1 MPCYSP
7 LTGWRSRHRNPS
19 GKYSIVFVK
28 NEGYADTE
36 VSIPC
41 GQCIGCRLDHSR
53 NWALRC
59 MHEAQMHKNTC
70 FITLTYC
77 DEKIPKIGIYPT
89 LVKEHFQKFMMRLR
103 KKFGDGIKY
112 YACGEYGDDYSRPHF
127 HACLFGVDFND
138 KKLWSVRDG
147 NKLYISDTLTSL
159 WSDPED
165 KIPYGWSTI
174 GELTFE
180 TAAYTAR
187 YCMKKKK
194 GKNSN
199 SYYER
204 YDENYKETGELLTIE
219 PEFALM
225 SRRPG
230 LGRSWLDKF
239 ATDVYPHDFTVV
251 NNMQLKPPKY
261 YDTIFEKDNPSTIET
276 IKAAR
281 RASAKKALYNNSLAR
296 LNERGNFRKEKI
308 KNLKRE
314 L

>member
-7 LTGWRSRHRNPS
+7 LTGWRARTRNPS

-36 VSIPC
+36 ISIPC

-53 NWALRC
+53 NWAIRC
-59 MHEAQMHKNTC
+59 MHEAQMHKNNC
-70 FITLTYC
+70 FITLTYA
-77 DEKIPKIGIYPT
+77 DEKIPKIGPYPT

-112 YACGEYGDDYSRPHF
+112 YACGEYGDKYERPHY
-127 HACLFGVDFND
+127 HACLFGVNFND
-138 KKLWSVRDG
+138 KELWSIKNEHR
-147 NKLYISDTLTSL
+147 LYISETLNKL
-159 WSDPED
+159 WSDPDD
-165 KIPYGWSTI
+165 KQPYGWCTI

-187 YCMKKKK
+187 YCMKKRK
-194 GKNSN
+194 GKNA
-199 SYYER
+199 
-204 YDENYKETGELLTIE
+204 DEHYQRIHPETGEILTIE
-219 PEFALM
+219 TEFPLM

-230 LGRSWLDKF
+230 LGRSWLDSYHN
-239 ATDVYPHDFTVV
+239 DVYPHDFTVV
-251 NNMQLKPPKY
+251 STRQMKPPKY
-261 YDTIFEKDNPSTIET
+261 YDNLFEKNNPHDLSM

-281 RASAKKALYNNSLAR
+281 RAAAKKAIYNNSLER
-296 LNERGNFRKEKI
+296 LHTRGIVQNSKI
-308 KNLKRE
+308 KQLKRE